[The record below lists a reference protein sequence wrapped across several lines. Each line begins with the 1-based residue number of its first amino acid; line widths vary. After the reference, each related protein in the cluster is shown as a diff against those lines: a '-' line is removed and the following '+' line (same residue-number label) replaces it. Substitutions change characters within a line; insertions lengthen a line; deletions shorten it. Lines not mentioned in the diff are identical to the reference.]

1 MNHKY
6 KIITIILLAA
16 IAVLL
21 LAALFM
27 LPNKVLVFI
36 LLGIYV
42 LGLFVYYIFS
52 GNKQK
57 YDKAE
62 RKKYSDILIVEELD
76 RFFSKRKPYLN
87 ANYKISDLEKQLK
100 VTRNA
105 INTFTKERFG
115 TDFNQFLNLW
125 RIAELKRLQS
135 LLENEDISINK
146 LCLKAGFSNV
156 QQYYLAEKE
165 RKTRKKKKIKNK
177 PTIKTSENNKV
188 NDWEIERKPEIQIR
202 V

>member
-6 KIITIILLAA
+6 KVITIILLAA
-16 IAVLL
+16 IAILL

-27 LPNKVLVFI
+27 LPNKVLVSV

-165 RKTRKKKKIKNK
+165 RKARKKKKIKNK